1 MDFESLI
8 KAALSSGESSE
19 SIAAKFTKAL
29 NEIEAANKRKE
40 DREYYLEELADSVY
54 SAANQDVVTYEI
66 AAQCAVIAAAGKYP
80 DFTIDDLKELE
91 ASFTEALEGATTLYH
106 DLQYGKNDLLSELFK
121 TLDNPRPASSDEEKI
136 KRFIAKL

>member
-29 NEIEAANKRKE
+29 NEIETANKRKE

-54 SAANQDVVTYEI
+54 SAANQDVITYEI
-66 AAQCAVIAAAGKYP
+66 AAQCAVIAAAASYP
-80 DFTIDDLKELE
+80 DFTIEDLRNLEETIAAALSDAVKLFNGLKYDGANFLDDLLRPLE
-91 ASFTEALEGATTLYH
+91 NL
-106 DLQYGKNDLLSELFK
+106 
-121 TLDNPRPASSDEEKI
+121 RPASSDEEKI